1 MTTVLRHPASTHWF
15 FLVAPI
21 VVAADVF
28 VALSSRG
35 EIDRL
40 IEAGLLFDLAV
51 LLPCLYW
58 ICYRSGGKKVAIRAL
73 ALCCLG
79 IWVAQM
85 LVPEGEH
92 DLMGYVAPLRYV
104 GIAALVWI
112 ELLVIVALYRFIFK
126 GGDTPSAVARI
137 QTQADLPPWV
147 AKLLVLE
154 AMFWRRVWQ
163 AVKKLFSRE

>member
-1 MTTVLRHPASTHWF
+1 MTTALRHPASTHWF

-28 VALSSRG
+28 AAFSARG

-40 IEAGLLFDLAV
+40 MEAGLLFDLAV

-58 ICYRSGGKKVAIRAL
+58 LCYRSGGKKVAIRAV

-79 IWVAQM
+79 IWVAQK
-85 LVPEGEH
+85 LVPEDEH
-92 DLMGYVAPLRYV
+92 NLMGYVAPLRYV
-104 GIAALVWI
+104 GIAALVLI
-112 ELLVIVALYRFIFK
+112 ELWVVMALYRFVFK
-126 GGDTPSAVARI
+126 GGDSPSAVARI
-137 QTQADLPPWV
+137 QAEADLPPWI

-154 AMFWRRVWQ
+154 AMFWRRAWQ
-163 AVKKLFSRE
+163 AVKKRFGRE